1 MKLSRF
7 GIKFTSRSGI
17 LSLMDDLGTAMSSGQ
32 EMLMLGGGNPGHIP
46 EVERR
51 FRERMLRILE
61 HPGEFERMIGNY
73 APPSGDLRFK
83 TALAGLLRREFGWDV
98 GAANVAL
105 TNGSQ
110 SAFFMLFN
118 LFAGELDDGG
128 ARKILL
134 PLTPEYIGYADIGL
148 NEEFFVSARPAIE
161 LIDDHRFKYHVDFGA
176 IGIGSDVGAIC
187 VSRPTNPTGNVL
199 GDGEVEKL
207 VELARSH
214 DLPLIVDN
222 AYGTPFPSIIFT
234 DVRPVWTPNV
244 VVCMSLSK
252 LGLPGLRTGIVI
264 ADEPVIEALSGIN
277 AILNLATGNAGP
289 ILALDLV
296 QSGEVLGLSH
306 TVIRPYYEAKAA
318 RALEVLDEELAG
330 YDYRVHK
337 PEGAIFLWLWL
348 RGLPITSEELYQ
360 RLKRRN
366 VLVISGHYFFPG
378 LRDAWKHRDECIRVT
393 YSQDSETVER
403 GLRIIAEEVRNA
415 YQQPALAP

>member
-1 MKLSRF
+1 
-7 GIKFTSRSGI
+7 
-17 LSLMDDLGTAMSSGQ
+17 
-32 EMLMLGGGNPGHIP
+32 MLGGGNPGHIP

-51 FRERMLRILE
+51 FRGRMLRILE

-296 QSGEVLGLSH
+296 QSGEVLGLSR

>member
-1 MKLSRF
+1 
-7 GIKFTSRSGI
+7 
-17 LSLMDDLGTAMSSGQ
+17 
-32 EMLMLGGGNPGHIP
+32 MLGGGNPGHIP

-296 QSGEVLGLSH
+296 QSGEVLGLSR

-378 LRDAWKHRDECIRVT
+378 LRDTWKHRDECIRVT

-415 YQQPALAP
+415 YQQPARAP